1 MVKKDEYYT
10 IEITGI
16 SSDGN
21 GVGTVDGFTVFVPYT
36 AAGDT
41 AKICIDK
48 VFPRY
53 ATGHLKKVITPS
65 HNRQEP
71 PCPMFY
77 ECGGCHIQHIKYPA
91 QLDAKRGIIES
102 AFRRI
107 GGFTDFRC
115 DDMVGM
121 TTSERYRNKCIFQI
135 GKDKTGR
142 LIYGFYA
149 NKSHSVIPV
158 EDCFTGIKENAILCQ
173 ALVSYMNENNVSAYD
188 DKTGKGIVKRLF
200 VRKAVTTGEIMT
212 AVSINDGDLPNR
224 EKLIK
229 KLVGSD
235 SNIKSI
241 YININKD
248 KRNSGLGRKNILIY
262 GSPEISDTLCGAEF
276 GISPQSFFQINPYMT
291 EKLYN
296 RALEY
301 ADISKSDIVL
311 DVYCGIGTIS
321 LAAEKKAG
329 HVTGIEVVAQAVSD
343 ARKNAERNGINN
355 AEFLSD
361 SAENAVPHLIE
372 NGMKPDIVIL
382 DPPRKG
388 SDEATLCSIVKA
400 APKRIVYV
408 SCNPATLARDA
419 KYLAENGYTP
429 VKCTGVDMFPHTNH
443 VETVV
448 LMSHTDK

>member
-21 GVGTVDGFTVFVPYT
+21 GVGAIDGFTVFVPHT
-36 AAGDT
+36 AEGDI
-41 AKICIDK
+41 AEIVIDK
-48 VFPRY
+48 VFSRY
-53 ATGHLKKVITPS
+53 AAGRLKKNITPS
-65 HNRQEP
+65 NKRQEP
-71 PCPMFY
+71 PCPRFY
-77 ECGGCHIQHIKYPA
+77 ECGGCHIRHIKYPA
-91 QLDAKRGIIES
+91 QLDVKRGIIEA

-115 DDMVGM
+115 DDMLGM
-121 TTSERYRNKCIFQI
+121 DMPERYRNKCIFQI
-135 GKDKTGR
+135 GKDKTGK
-142 LIYGFYA
+142 LAYGFYA
-149 NKSHSVIPV
+149 NKSHSVIPID
-158 EDCFTGIKENAILCQ
+158 DCLTGIRENSVLCK
-173 ALVSYMNENNVSAYD
+173 ALVDYMNENNIPAYD
-188 DKTGKGIVKRLF
+188 DKTGKGVVKRLF
-200 VRKAVTTGEIMT
+200 IRKAVTTGEIMT
-212 AVSINDGDLPNR
+212 AVSINADDLPNR
-224 EKLIK
+224 EQLIK
-229 KLVGSD
+229 KLIASESGV
-235 SNIKSI
+235 KSI

-248 KRNSGLGRKNILIY
+248 KRNSGLGQKNILIY

-276 GISPQSFFQINPYMT
+276 GISPQSFFQVNPYMT
-291 EKLYN
+291 EKLYS

-301 ADISKSDIVL
+301 ADISNSDTVL

-321 LAAEKKAG
+321 LAAAKRTG
-329 HVTGIEVVAQAVSD
+329 HVTGIEVVSRAVSD
-343 ARKNAERNGINN
+343 AKKNAERNGIKN
-355 AEFLSD
+355 AEFLAD
-361 SAENAVPHLIE
+361 SAEHAVPHLID
-372 NGMKPDIVIL
+372 NGMRPDIVIL

-388 SDEATLCSIVKA
+388 SDEATLCAIVKA

-448 LMSHTDK
+448 LMSRRDK